1 MRAGR
6 LKEPATL
13 HGSEG
18 GAIGSVQLV
27 GLEDKDGSI
36 SFSEGL
42 KSNAKITIR
51 SRWQETISPGNFWHV
66 GNRIFLIN
74 GVSNPDGSQRDAVC
88 SCTEFVGAMATVSIT
103 DENNQPATL
112 NVKCALTRYRT
123 KPQGE
128 HDYLSAN
135 VETERRTAEF
145 ISSQYWPVIGHEF
158 TLAGAQYKII
168 EHDSETSDQH
178 ISAVWVEF
186 LNY

>member
-18 GAIGSVQLV
+18 GAIGGVQLV
-27 GLEDKDGSI
+27 GLEDKDEAI

-42 KSNAKITIR
+42 KSKAKITIR
-51 SRWQETISPGNFWHV
+51 SRWQEAILPGNYWHIDDRV
-66 GNRIFLIN
+66 FLIN
-74 GVSNPDGSQRDAVC
+74 GVSNPDGSQRDAIS
-88 SCTEFVGAMATVSIT
+88 SCTEFVGAMVVISALGEPQDGT
-103 DENNQPATL
+103 Q
-112 NVKCALTRYRT
+112 VKCALTQYRV

-128 HDYLSAN
+128 HDYLSAG

-145 ISSQYWPVIGHEF
+145 ITAQYKPVIGHEF
-158 TLAGAQYKII
+158 TLAGAQYRII
-168 EHDSETSDQH
+168 EHDSETSDSH

-186 LNY
+186 LGYQ